1 MANRTWTK
9 ENDAFIIIERSNNT
23 PYAELATKFNRK
35 FNSKVKVT
43 DLHQRAFKLNITGN
57 TVKAARK
64 PNKVTKALA
73 SPKPQMKYFRPTQEQ
88 INFVH
93 SMVLNGYDT
102 EQVIQGFEE
111 QHGRVLT
118 AQQIVNTISKPNTLK
133 PAESPKPTKKRVRG
147 KQYSQEEINMISN
160 CSSVQEVYALGLD
173 RSLSSLEQKY
183 YKLKRVKDK
192 NDDIQFATGETNP
205 TKVWEQEPAT
215 RRQLRYLVALRNPN
229 ISSSERNELAE
240 KAMGTITKIEA
251 HNEINALAE
260 QRVVEKH
267 LNETTE
273 QEVSI
278 VTELKAEPDYN
289 SLVEEVAQYFTPEWD
304 EDDDFDL
311 LCNFY
316 EYSIDEARNRF
327 NRPYGEI
334 ASRLEMLID
343 STEPEHTKMLMRA
356 SKVIKRRKVQQAKD
370 AKMGFWK
377 RRKLRKQ
384 AKKEAKKKAKIEK
397 IIAKSDKKL
406 RKLRGD

>member
-73 SPKPQMKYFRPTQEQ
+73 SPKPKKKYFIPTQEQ

-93 SMVLNGYDT
+93 SMVLNGYNT

-133 PAESPKPTKKRVRG
+133 PAESPKPTKRKKPTKNR
-147 KQYSQEEINMISN
+147 YTQEEIDMLLN
-160 CSSVQEVYALGLD
+160 CNSAKEALALGLD
-173 RSLSSLEQKY
+173 RTDGSIQYKY
-183 YKLKRVKDK
+183 YKLKKQHEKAEEVS
-192 NDDIQFATGETNP
+192 P

-240 KAMGTITKIEA
+240 KAMGTITKIDA

-289 SLVEEVAQYFTPEWD
+289 SLVEEVTQYFTLEWD

-356 SKVIKRRKVQQAKD
+356 SKVIKRRKIQQAKE

-384 AKKEAKKKAKIEK
+384 AKKAAKKKAKIEK

>member
-1 MANRTWTK
+1 MTRRTWTK

-73 SPKPQMKYFRPTQEQ
+73 SPKPKKKYFRPTQEQ

-93 SMVLNGYDT
+93 SMVLNGYNT

-111 QHGRVLT
+111 QHGRKLT

-133 PAESPKPTKKRVRG
+133 PAESPKPTKRKKATKNR
-147 KQYSQEEINMISN
+147 YTQEEIDMLSN
-160 CSSVQEVYALGLD
+160 CNSVKEALALGLD
-173 RSLSSLEQKY
+173 RTDASIQYKY
-183 YKLKRVKDK
+183 YFLKR
-192 NDDIQFATGETNP
+192 QFKKAEEVSP
-205 TKVWEQEPAT
+205 MKVWEKEPAT
-215 RRQLRYLVALRNPN
+215 RRQLRYLFALRNPDLLT
-229 ISSSERNELAE
+229 SERNELAE
-240 KAMGTITKIEA
+240 KAMGTITKIDA

-267 LNETTE
+267 ANKTIE
-273 QEVSI
+273 QEY
-278 VTELKAEPDYN
+278 AEAKEKSDLAYN
-289 SLVEEVAQYFTPEWD
+289 SLVEEVAKYFTLEWD

-334 ASRLEMLID
+334 ASRLEMLVD

-384 AKKEAKKKAKIEK
+384 AKKAAKKKAKIEK